1 MTQIEIQKIAKETM
15 KFIKTK
21 IKPGLKLS
29 KIKAICEDE
38 MKTLGATSFW
48 YHGIGA
54 LCFAGDETAISISGN
69 DYKVS
74 NRVIQKNDIITIDL
88 CPCAENC
95 YGDYAQTIIVE
106 NGKVIEKSDNVSNP
120 EWRCGLFME
129 ERLHGDLIRFANVN
143 TTFAELFRHTNA
155 FIIESGYINLDYQG
169 NLGHS
174 LSEGLNGRVFIE
186 NANKTK
192 LSDVPYFSFLPHIGV
207 KDSCYGFKEE
217 NIYYFKDGYLHK
229 L

>member
-15 KFIKTK
+15 KFIKTQ

-29 KIKAICEDE
+29 KL
-38 MKTLGATSFW
+38 KTLAEDKMLSLGVKDFW

-54 LCFAGDETAISISGN
+54 FCFEGTDTALSMSGSN
-69 DYKVS
+69 YKVS
-74 NRVIQKNDIITIDL
+74 DKPIEKNDIITVDL
-88 CPCAENC
+88 CPEADRC
-95 YGDYAQTIIVE
+95 YGDYARTIIIE
-106 NGKVIEKSDNVSNP
+106 NGKVIEKSDEVANN

-129 ERLHGDLIRFANVN
+129 ERLHGDLIRFANMN

-155 FIIESGYINLDYQG
+155 FIIESGYINLDFHG

-174 LSEGLNGRVFIE
+174 IAYSLDERVFIE
-186 NANKTK
+186 NSNKMK
-192 LSDVPYFSFLPHIGV
+192 LSEVKYFSFLPHIGV
-207 KDSCYGFKEE
+207 QNSKYGFKEE
-217 NIYYFKDGYLHK
+217 NIYYFKDGYLHE